1 MSFDGDPR
9 DDSRDGLISGCLRKA
24 VAQAFKA
31 DRDQVTLRK
40 IRALV
45 EEELQLGER
54 FFKSDPYWKAQSE
67 DIIVQEVAIQVE
79 NTLNSVES
87 KELPLPEKKKRSR
100 KPASKLATKAPE
112 VQDEK
117 LPNLKPG
124 PRKRGRPAKTN
135 AGKTSTLQGSNESP
149 PKSVKPARGND
160 TDEAPT
166 LDVPRR
172 NSSVVKN
179 DSESELSDLS
189 DVPHK
194 RSRKGQVKQAKEK
207 DSDINA
213 VIPTD
218 KGPTNTDLVPA
229 PVWDAAGNVSGAE
242 SEMSIVLDEPPEK
255 KKKGRPRSSTG
266 DSTAKK
272 PAKKPAGPAK
282 VRKQKESPKDLTPDE
297 EKIKSL
303 QGWLLKCGVRKIWSR
318 ELSKFETPK
327 EKIQHLKNIL
337 VDIGMVGQYSM
348 AKAKRIKEERELAAE
363 VAWVQQGASD
373 WGKESDGKLTRA
385 GRSTATSIV
394 DSKKPSRGFDDLDF
408 LGDQSD
414 SDA

>member
-1 MSFDGDPR
+1 MGLPGTADATHETNRLTFLRVAHIDFCLVRSFENIKRRIRLPVFPQAPIHRYRYELRWRPTRRLSRWFNLRLSSKSCRTSLQGRPR
-9 DDSRDGLISGCLRKA
+9 SGHPAQNSGIGRGRATAGREVLQIGSVLEGPIRRYHCSRSGTC
-24 VAQAFKA
+24 AFFPWLSSHLLKDWA
-31 DRDQVTLRK
+31 NSK
-40 IRALV
+40 
-45 EEELQLGER
+45 
-54 FFKSDPYWKAQSE
+54 
-67 DIIVQEVAIQVE
+67 AIQVE

-282 VRKQKESPKDLTPDE
+282 VRKQKES
-297 EKIKSL
+297 
-303 QGWLLKCGVRKIWSR
+303 V
-318 ELSKFETPK
+318 
-327 EKIQHLKNIL
+327 
-337 VDIGMVGQYSM
+337 
-348 AKAKRIKEERELAAE
+348 
-363 VAWVQQGASD
+363 
-373 WGKESDGKLTRA
+373 
-385 GRSTATSIV
+385 
-394 DSKKPSRGFDDLDF
+394 
-408 LGDQSD
+408 
-414 SDA
+414 